1 MKIFEI
7 LKFNRELL
15 DRLRMSGVRLED
27 TRFIDMYTD
36 YVAMLGDGCKVTY
49 TMAVLARK
57 YGISERKAYSLVKR
71 FKSEC
76 PANIFG
82 GGDLPL
88 TCAKALQRKK
98 PHGRHH

>member
-15 DRLRMSGVRLED
+15 DRLRLAGVRLDD

-36 YVAMLGDGCKVTY
+36 YSAMLGDGCKVTY
-49 TMAVLARK
+49 AMAVLAKK

-76 PANIFG
+76 SPDIFG
-82 GGDLPL
+82 GGKIGP
-88 TCAKALQRKK
+88 
-98 PHGRHH
+98 